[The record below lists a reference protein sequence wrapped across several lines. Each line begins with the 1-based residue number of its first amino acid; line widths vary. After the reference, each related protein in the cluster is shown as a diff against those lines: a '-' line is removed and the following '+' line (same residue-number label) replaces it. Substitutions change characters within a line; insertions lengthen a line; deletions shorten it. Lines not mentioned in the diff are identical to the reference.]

1 VRSPQ
6 AIPQGCKSHP
16 GRRDRPA
23 PAAVAGQSARPRA
36 AGTCPK
42 TLPLAAA
49 GRLMIV
55 EGDAA
60 GLLLV
65 GGRRRSTP
73 RDRPTRNCVGGEGT
87 RVDRVHPP
95 ADGSIASYVDG

>member
-1 VRSPQ
+1 
-6 AIPQGCKSHP
+6 
-16 GRRDRPA
+16 
-23 PAAVAGQSARPRA
+23 
-36 AGTCPK
+36 
-42 TLPLAAA
+42 
-49 GRLMIV
+49 MIV

-95 ADGSIASYVDG
+95 ADGSIASYVDGWVSALLRVGWVRGCRPAGQVVGQSRDIHRPCLGGFEQCRQDPTLAVG